1 MQTVCKI
8 FISAAGVSAFSER
21 NRSVRLSLSISSEAI
36 LLCCKKACFW
46 TLRKN
51 MKKFI
56 LYYFFCNFVPSK
68 PSTHDSSVSL

>member
-21 NRSVRLSLSISSEAI
+21 NRSVRLSLSISLKLFYYAVKRLVFG
-36 LLCCKKACFW
+36 LLE
-46 TLRKN
+46 KN

-56 LYYFFCNFVPSK
+56 LYYFF
-68 PSTHDSSVSL
+68 L